1 MDQDLADL
9 LVKNFGRKYSEILG
23 INLEP
28 GDDVEIFKWFLA
40 SVLFGAPIAETSAIK
55 TYRYFES
62 RGVSTPRKILG
73 AGWEGLVDILDEG
86 GYTRYDFK
94 TSDKLLL
101 VMENLT
107 KLYEG
112 SLNLLYQQ
120 SLDSSDLESR
130 IRALGK
136 GIGEVTASI
145 FLRELRNIW
154 KKANPKSTP
163 LVILAAKNLGIV
175 KEDRPEKALKEL
187 REFWEKNEVAGTS
200 FVNFE
205 TALLRLGKD
214 FCRKG
219 KCTRCILRG
228 YCQVTSA
235 LT

>member
-9 LVKNFGRKYSEILG
+9 LVKNLGRKYSEILG
-23 INLEP
+23 INPKP

-40 SVLFGAPIAETSAIK
+40 SVLFGAPIAEPSAVK
-55 TYRYFES
+55 TYRCFES
-62 RGVSTPRKILG
+62 RGVLTPRKILG
-73 AGWEGLVDILDEG
+73 VGWEGLVDILDEG

-101 VMENLT
+101 VMKNLT
-107 KLYEG
+107 KLYGG

-136 GIGEVTASI
+136 GIGKVTVSI

-154 KKANPKSTP
+154 KKADPKPTP

-187 REFWEKNEVAGTS
+187 GEFWEKNEVAEKS
-200 FVNFE
+200 LVDFE

-219 KCTRCILRG
+219 ECRRCILRG